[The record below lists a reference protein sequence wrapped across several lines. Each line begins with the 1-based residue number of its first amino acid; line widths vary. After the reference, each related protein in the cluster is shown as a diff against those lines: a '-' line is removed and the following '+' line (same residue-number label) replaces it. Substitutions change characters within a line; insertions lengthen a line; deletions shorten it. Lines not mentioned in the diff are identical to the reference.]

1 MVNILAP
8 LSGHPLGC
16 LILGMILGAFI
27 GSAIAI
33 FRASREME
41 RMYQR
46 LLEANESA
54 LGRERQ
60 RSLIKCM
67 EAMRAGRKA
76 EAAEQ
81 AKYPSRHH
89 LAVNLAANHATS
101 DRRDK

>member
-1 MVNILAP
+1 MSILAP

-16 LILGMILGAFI
+16 LLIGGIIGAFVFGLI
-27 GSAIAI
+27 QRYRH
-33 FRASREME
+33 FHEME

-46 LLEANESA
+46 LLEANENA
-54 LGRERQ
+54 LGRERK
-60 RSLIKCM
+60 RSLIKQM
-67 EAMRAGRKA
+67 ESFLAGRKA

-81 AKYPSRHH
+81 AKYPSRRH